1 MAGEIAPA
9 ARLWR
14 NAVDRIGI
22 LEDAPERAEFGQ
34 PVGLAPVLAV
44 EMAADMAADVMAF
57 AGREPDLFQPVR
69 DLLLR
74 GGKAD
79 IRFAGALAGRD
90 ILRAR
95 LWREQEDAGQ
105 KIGEMRAA
113 ALGQRTAALPLR
125 DLARA
130 VEGYE
135 DDLLWLGRYGLRRFG
150 RIGDSR
156 GDRAGK
162 RSETE
167 RKDAERMW
175 HWQPSGAI
183 FQTVGSRLLPKCGI
197 DAFRLAWKAPWPVSP
212 IFRLSPFHADKISLK
227 RGAQE
232 ASPSGAAMVF
242 D

>member
-1 MAGEIAPA
+1 MANIEIVVHRNDRLRFWPFRNQRQRKACDAALRRRQGRALRDPARVVLEACLRQRFVKRLVGRKIRRAKTGHGMAGEIAPA

-135 DDLLWLGRYGLRRFG
+135 DDLLWLRRYGLRRFG
-150 RIGDSR
+150 RIGDSC
-156 GDRAGK
+156 GDGGGK
-162 RSETE
+162 
-167 RKDAERMW
+167 
-175 HWQPSGAI
+175 
-183 FQTVGSRLLPKCGI
+183 
-197 DAFRLAWKAPWPVSP
+197 
-212 IFRLSPFHADKISLK
+212 
-227 RGAQE
+227 
-232 ASPSGAAMVF
+232 
-242 D
+242 